1 MSSTHPHLLV
11 VDDVEANLVA
21 MEAIL
26 EGMDC
31 ALVLAR
37 SGNEALKLLLKH
49 DFAAMLLDV
58 QMPGMD
64 GYEVAQHARSNVQTR
79 QIPIIFLTA
88 KHETKDDALRGYGTG
103 AVDFLFKPISP
114 VVLRSKVRVFL
125 ELRQRQ
131 MQVEQALSDLKVAQT
146 QLVQSAK
153 MASLGELVAGVAHE
167 INNPL
172 AFATSHLRTARECLD
187 RVGPTV
193 ASQLSGETGA
203 AWDKA
208 RNRLGEMNLGLQRI
222 SELVNQL
229 RTFSR
234 LDEGERKTIDIAE
247 CLDSVLMILGHRLE
261 NVIQVARRL
270 HGPARFDC
278 YPGPLNLALLNL
290 VTNAIDAIGEKP
302 NGGKG
307 NIVISTE
314 SREDKIA
321 ISITD
326 DGMGIPPELQT
337 RILEPF
343 FTTKPVGK
351 GTGMGLSIAYSI
363 AQKHGGTLEIA
374 STPKQGT
381 TMTIVFPRSLERNA

>member
-1 MSSTHPHLLV
+1 MIARPQLLV

-26 EGMDC
+26 EGMEC
-31 ALVLAR
+31 SLFFAR

-49 DFAAMLLDV
+49 DFAAMLLDI

-64 GYEVAQHARSNVQTR
+64 GYEVAAHARNHAQTR

-88 KHETKDDALRGYGTG
+88 KHETKEDALRGYGTG

-114 VVLRSKVRVFL
+114 VVLRSKVKVFL

-153 MASLGELVAGVAHE
+153 MAALGELVAGVAHE

-172 AFATSHLRTARECLD
+172 AFATSHLRTARDCLD
-187 RVGPTV
+187 RVTPEVSGHLGEEAA
-193 ASQLSGETGA
+193 AS
-203 AWDKA
+203 WDKA
-208 RNRLGEMNLGLQRI
+208 NKRLTEMNLGLQRI
-222 SELVNQL
+222 GELVNQL

-234 LDEGERKTIDIAE
+234 LDEGERKVIDIAE
-247 CLDSVLMILGHRLE
+247 CIDSVLMILGHRIKDGIVVERQL
-261 NVIQVARRL
+261 A
-270 HGPARFDC
+270 GPARFEC

-290 VTNAIDAIGEKP
+290 VTNAIDAVGES
-302 NGGKG
+302 GK
-307 NIVISTE
+307 IVISTDLRGD
-314 SREDKIA
+314 SIA
-321 ISITD
+321 IAVSD
-326 DGMGIPPELQT
+326 DGMGIPTELQS
-337 RILEPF
+337 RVLEPF

-351 GTGMGLSIAYSI
+351 GTGMGLSISYSI
-363 AQKHGGTLEIA
+363 AQKHGGTLEII
-374 STPKQGT
+374 SKLGQGT
-381 TMTIVFPRSLERNA
+381 TMTIVFPQSLGKKDQP